1 MLLRDASP
9 ASGVNS
15 LDKRHSPSFQHLFPA
30 RFSHGDTFVQLPL
43 ETGVCVVSPP
53 SCDAMPL
60 TRQVRQVERLFRQP
74 GALALHVVAN
84 IWRKGIFPGR
94 TDILPGM
101 VDCRRKVSQ
110 HGRDLVIEPR
120 TCPAAGTVLP
130 GPCGLAAMNDVE
142 AIAAWLGLHE
152 SAHMVRAYRREA
164 ERLVLWAVVER
175 RLPLS
180 SLTAG
185 DATAFRAFLRSPVP
199 AARWT
204 GPPLPAH
211 VAGVAAIR
219 AGAHPALSRLRAVG
233 AARPLC
239 LAGRPALHNHQSV
252 CRRDGP
258 RRSPA
263 HPIRRR
269 ARSRRARVENRTRVC
284 RPARMRRLEAT
295 RGTPTALH
303 AGFRLRHRVAC
314 ARVRGSDARRHRG
327 GDAWH
332 VVDGGDR

>member
-1 MLLRDASP
+1 
-9 ASGVNS
+9 
-15 LDKRHSPSFQHLFPA
+15 
-30 RFSHGDTFVQLPL
+30 
-43 ETGVCVVSPP
+43 
-53 SCDAMPL
+53 MPL

-185 DATAFRAFLRSPVP
+185 DATATGLRAHEFVAATLGDIEVETRGTWWMEVTGKGAKPGRVALPPLARDALRRYLRSRSLPVNRN
-199 AARWT
+199 RWT
-204 GPPLPAH
+204 PATPL
-211 VAGVAAIR
+211 I
-219 AGAHPALSRLRAVG
+219 GALDRNRETGRRGGHGASGNTGISVTRLRQVVG
-233 AARPLC
+233 ELFQE
-239 LAGRPALHNHQSV
+239 AGNMSWRAI
-252 CRRDGP
+252 
-258 RRSPA
+258 RRSPQSCGT
-263 HPIRRR
+263 PVPPGFVTRMP
-269 ARSRRARVENRTRVC
+269 RTRS
-284 RPARMRRLEAT
+284 
-295 RGTPTALH
+295 TP
-303 AGFRLRHRVAC
+303 
-314 ARVRGSDARRHRG
+314 GSNL
-327 GDAWH
+327 
-332 VVDGGDR
+332 